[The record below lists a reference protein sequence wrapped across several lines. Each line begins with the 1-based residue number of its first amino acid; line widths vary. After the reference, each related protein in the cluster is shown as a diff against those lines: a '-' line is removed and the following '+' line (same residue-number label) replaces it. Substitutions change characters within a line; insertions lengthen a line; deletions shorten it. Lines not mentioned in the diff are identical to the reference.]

1 LTSWTIVLV
10 FSFTNACTN
19 SDANH
24 SLHNTTSL
32 EGSSWTVR
40 MHRSMLKAPTTNNGK
55 YTLAP
60 PKIAR
65 LYAVFHFSYSS
76 WLKPAPFWAS
86 LTCSTV
92 KRSWSKSPRFAVEPR
107 RQRVVP
113 LFRNF
118 AHRDIR

>member
-1 LTSWTIVLV
+1 MLLDDCWASYSTAGLVARLGWLLTARQAGFCALPRGAPVAS
-10 FSFTNACTN
+10 
-19 SDANH
+19 
-24 SLHNTTSL
+24 SL
-32 EGSSWTVR
+32 
-40 MHRSMLKAPTTNNGK
+40 
-55 YTLAP
+55 
-60 PKIAR
+60 AR